1 MESEKLMYWMTLGML
16 ALATTSGFVSE
27 HRTWGE
33 GLVDHSISLVSQA
46 SEIAAN
52 AAGIAGLELG
62 CGENDSTRSPRA
74 VAEVRARLAC
84 VQHTMVRRQAEMAR
98 LQGMRV
104 RVRMLSLVPGTIVLP
119 NQNLVIEVPQPPLPQ
134 VDTF

>member
-1 MESEKLMYWMTLGML
+1 MESEKLMYWMTLGVL
-16 ALATTSGFVSE
+16 ALATTTGFVSE

-33 GLVDHSISLVSQA
+33 GLVDRSIALVSQA

-62 CGENDSTRSPRA
+62 RGENDWASSPRA
-74 VAEVRARLAC
+74 VVEARARLAC
-84 VQHTMVRRQAEMAR
+84 VQSTMVRRQVEMSR
-98 LQGMRV
+98 LQAMKV
-104 RVRMLSLVPGTIVLP
+104 RVRMLSRVPRTIVLP
-119 NQNLVIEVPQPPLPQ
+119 NQNLVIEIPQPPLTQ